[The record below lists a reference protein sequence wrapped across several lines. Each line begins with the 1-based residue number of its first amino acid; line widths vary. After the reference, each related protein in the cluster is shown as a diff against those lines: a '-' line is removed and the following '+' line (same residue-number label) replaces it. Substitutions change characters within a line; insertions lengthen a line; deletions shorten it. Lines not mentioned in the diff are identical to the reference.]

1 MINKLSYDELLELYE
16 EACMYLAKALDDNRR
31 LENELQLM
39 DDFIFMKALSAELE
53 FFRNNAVLVQIDD
66 EPFPRY
72 MI

>member
-16 EACMYLAKALDDNRR
+16 EACMYLTKALDDNRR
-31 LENELQLM
+31 LENKLQLM

-53 FFRNNAVLVQIDD
+53 FFRNNAVLVHIDD

-72 MI
+72 KL